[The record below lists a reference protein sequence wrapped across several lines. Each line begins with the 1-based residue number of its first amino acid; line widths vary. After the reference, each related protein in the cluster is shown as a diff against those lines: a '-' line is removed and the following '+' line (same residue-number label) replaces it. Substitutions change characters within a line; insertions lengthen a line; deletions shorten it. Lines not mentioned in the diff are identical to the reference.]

1 MQNQIISK
9 LGSILSNEIKSEP
22 EVVYILSR
30 IRKIWETMG
39 KPYKYNKLI
48 FYCDWALHTNID
60 STGRVEDELRQFI
73 DNVFENDFID
83 FKHFRNEFKVFL
95 EEFNLPKYIVEEN
108 EKFNNFR
115 KILIDIYSDTPLYLR
130 GNINK
135 KITLNESTYTTKN
148 QHYGV
153 GFSIESI

>member
-9 LGSILSNEIKSEP
+9 LGVILNSEIKNEY

-30 IRKIWETMG
+30 VRKIWETLD

-48 FYCDWALHTNID
+48 FYCDWALHTSIN
-60 STGRVEDELRQFI
+60 STGRVEDELKQFI
-73 DNVFENDFID
+73 YDVFENDFID

-95 EEFNLPKYIVEEN
+95 EEFNLPKSIVEDS

-115 KILIDIYSDTPLYLR
+115 KILVDIYSDTPLYLR
-130 GNINK
+130 GNINQ
-135 KITLNESTYTTKN
+135 KITLNGSTYTTKN